1 MTDGQAEANQV
12 VHHVQALKDNIGKVF
27 LGRPEVIELVATG
40 LLAGGHVL
48 LEDVP
53 GVGKTVLAKSLAK
66 SIDTD
71 FRRVQFTPDLLPSDI
86 LGVSIYDQNTG
97 QFEFKP
103 GPVFTSVLLAD
114 EVNRATPRT
123 QSALLEAMNDAQV
136 TVDRTSH
143 PLPEPFFVIATQNP
157 YEFEGTY
164 PLPESQLD
172 RFMLRLRIGYP
183 SAVDEREIIRAQQHA
198 HPIESLEP
206 VCHAADVLAMQKA
219 ARAVKVEDPVL
230 DYILAIGRATRTS
243 RRMRVGASPRA
254 HIALSRACQARALL
268 QGRAFVTPDDVK
280 ALAVHVLA
288 HRLVDD
294 ELVGDGGTDRREEL
308 VRDLLGR
315 LEVPV

>member
-1 MTDGQAEANQV
+1 MTESDAGAK
-12 VHHVQALKDNIGKVF
+12 QALEQIAALQRNICKVF
-27 LGRPEVIELVATG
+27 LGRPEVVELVMTG

-53 GVGKTVLAKSLAK
+53 GVGKTVLAKSLAR
-66 SIDTD
+66 SIDAD

-97 QFEFKP
+97 NFEFKP

-123 QSALLEAMNDAQV
+123 QSALLQAMNDAQV
-136 TVDRTSH
+136 TIDRTSH
-143 PLPEPFFVIATQNP
+143 PLPNPFFVIATQNP

-183 SAVDEREIIRAQQHA
+183 SAEDERAVIRAQQHA
-198 HPIESLEP
+198 HPIETLTP
-206 VCHAADVLAMQKA
+206 VCHANDVAAMQKA
-219 ARAVKVEDPVL
+219 ARAVQIEDAVL

-243 RRMRVGASPRA
+243 RRLRVGASPRA

-268 QGRAFVTPDDVK
+268 HGRSFVTPDDVK
-280 ALAVHVLA
+280 ALAIHVLA

-294 ELVGDGGTDRREEL
+294 ELVGAGGADRREEL
-308 VRDLLGR
+308 IRDLLSR